1 MKYKIG
7 IIQGRLSQAPAGR
20 LQYFPKQYDLEFINA
35 KKIGFD
41 HIEMFSERK
50 FNFENPIWKKNGL
63 KKLKKNKDLIY
74 SFVDDFI
81 LKKKI
86 DKQMYKYYKKLILQL
101 QSLNVK
107 LLTIPFYGNNKIT
120 YKNYLDYVHFI
131 NFLSVNC
138 SKNKI
143 ILCLESNIPPNLF
156 LLLKKRIHKN
166 LYFTFDTG
174 NRILLNRNLVED
186 LLKFKN
192 LIKHIHIKDKDK
204 NKKNVILGN
213 GLVKFKF
220 FFQALKKIKYKGR
233 LTLETTRG
241 NHPINIAKKNL
252 LFLKKI
258 IK

>member
-1 MKYKIG
+1 
-7 IIQGRLSQAPAGR
+7 
-20 LQYFPKQYDLEFINA
+20 
-35 KKIGFD
+35 
-41 HIEMFSERK
+41 
-50 FNFENPIWKKNGL
+50 
-63 KKLKKNKDLIY
+63 
-74 SFVDDFI
+74 
-81 LKKKI
+81 
-86 DKQMYKYYKKLILQL
+86 MYKYYKKLILQL

-143 ILCLESNIPPNLF
+143 ILCLESNIPPDLF